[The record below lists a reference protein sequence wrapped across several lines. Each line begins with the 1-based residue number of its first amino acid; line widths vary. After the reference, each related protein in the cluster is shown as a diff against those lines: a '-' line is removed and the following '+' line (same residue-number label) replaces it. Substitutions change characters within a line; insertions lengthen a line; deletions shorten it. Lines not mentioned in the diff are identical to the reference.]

1 MCVGGTLGDPNIP
14 SEDTFYKSSV
24 KGMSAGNLTSILQF
38 ASTGMSI
45 KITIMPADQ
54 YLIVVDESQAPSVRY
69 YLEMSG
75 LKIFTEGKQVHSET
89 VMVMSNPATCEE
101 STIP

>member
-24 KGMSAGNLTSILQF
+24 KGMSAGNLTSILQL

-45 KITIMPADQ
+45 KITIMPAD
-54 YLIVVDESQAPSVRY
+54 
-69 YLEMSG
+69 
-75 LKIFTEGKQVHSET
+75 
-89 VMVMSNPATCEE
+89 
-101 STIP
+101 